1 MKSTASPKAEPS
13 RLYAYQREWIS
24 DPARFCLAV
33 KSRQIGWTF
42 GTTLKHVRRRI
53 AKGGLT
59 VWVSASERQS
69 IEAIEYVKIHNEAV
83 QQAFDYDEIEFPG
96 VDETVKQVTYRH
108 NGARI
113 MGMSANP
120 KTVRGYAGD
129 VVLDE
134 FGFHRDQ
141 MAIWRGAMAI
151 VSRGYKLD
159 VISTPNGQQGKYW
172 DLCRDAG
179 VPALGG
185 SERQRWTKGQWSVHW
200 CDIEM
205 AVMQGCPIDMKAMR
219 EAVGDEDTWLQ
230 EYCCVF
236 LADAENYIPMELVI
250 ACESEQAT
258 LELPANFRPQGRL
271 YFGVDIGRRKDR
283 TVGWLKEELGDVLIT
298 RAVIVLERTPFH
310 AQFSILEPFV
320 EMAHRSCFDATGIGA
335 QMAEDMARK
344 YGSKVEQ
351 VVFNLEN
358 KEKMATATKSSF
370 ENRRERIPSAA
381 FIRRSINAVKRY
393 SSTTGHFRFDA
404 ERTDQG
410 HADEFWAC
418 ALATAAAAGAPPAAY
433 FSVDPLQQP
442 SAVRGAFSRAAER
455 GRRNEDLEPMVT
467 VERGGERRGT
477 WGGMW
482 GERRGERK
490 SLWE

>member
-1 MKSTASPKAEPS
+1 MASRNPS
-13 RLYAYQREWIS
+13 AGRTGSGKPEQRLYGYQREWIG
-24 DPARFCLAV
+24 DPSRFCLAV

-59 VWVSASERQS
+59 VWISASERQS

-83 QQAFDYDEIEFPG
+83 QQKFSYDEIEFPEA
-96 VDETVKQVTYRH
+96 VETAKLVSYPH

-113 MGMSANP
+113 MAMSANP
-120 KTVRGYAGD
+120 KTVRGFAGD

-141 MAIWRGAMAI
+141 LAIWRGAMAI
-151 VSRGYKLD
+151 VSRGYSLD

-172 DLCRDAG
+172 DLCRAAG

-185 SERQRWTKGQWSVHW
+185 SSRARWQAGQWSVHW

-205 AVMQGCPIDMKAMR
+205 AVLQGCPIDMKAMR

-250 ACESEQAT
+250 AAESEQAS
-258 LELPANFRPQGRL
+258 LELPANFAPQGPL
-271 YFGVDIGRRKDR
+271 YLGVDIGRRRDR
-283 TVGWLKEELGDVLIT
+283 TVAWLKEKVGDVLIT
-298 RAVIVLERTPFH
+298 REVIVLERTPFH
-310 AQFSILEPFV
+310 AQFSMI
-320 EMAHRSCFDATGIGA
+320 EMLVSIAQRACFDATGIGA
-335 QMAEDMARK
+335 QLAEDMARK

-358 KEKMATATKSSF
+358 KEKMATAQKTNF
-370 ENRRERIPSAA
+370 ENRLERIPAAA

-418 ALATAAAAGAPPAAY
+418 ALATAAAQGAPAA
-433 FSVDPLQQP
+433 FIQTVNPDLREQ
-442 SAVRGAFSRAAER
+442 GERAMFARFNKPEAAR
-455 GRRNEDLEPMVT
+455 EIHAGPVIVGRR
-467 VERGGERRGT
+467 ERRSL
-477 WGGMW
+477 W
-482 GERRGERK
+482 GEGSERR